1 MPSPKL
7 NRTLVNLCCALATLA
22 ASPLVFAQNR
32 PAPQATGGWSWSGH
46 VDHVTLDK
54 EAAFSQGVDKTATA
68 LGFAGEYYTNTSE
81 MTLSLGMNVLLYNDN
96 DEFVQYVHDYWGD
109 SSYEKSDASG
119 LMLFAEYGPKYRV
132 GADNLSFLVV
142 RGGVSA
148 IVASERSISDCR
160 NCYSEDIDINGGVY
174 GVLGVGRTLGS
185 LDISLQYQ
193 QYFSGDIDNSI
204 RLKLSGAF

>member
-1 MPSPKL
+1 MRLLQLSL
-7 NRTLVNLCCALATLA
+7 IVTTLI
-22 ASPLVFAQNR
+22 ASTQVFAQQR
-32 PAPQATGGWSWSGH
+32 PAPQPSGSWSWSGH
-46 VDHVTLDK
+46 VDHLTLDK

-68 LGFAGEYYTNTSE
+68 LGFAGEYYANNSE

-96 DEFVQYVHDYWGD
+96 DEFVQYVRDSWGD

-132 GADNLSFLVV
+132 GADNLTFLVV
-142 RGGVSA
+142 RAGASV

-174 GVLGVGRTLGS
+174 GVLGVGRTLGR
-185 LDISLQYQ
+185 LDLSLQFQ
-193 QYFSGDIDNSI
+193 QYFSGDIDNSL